1 MDLSELLSHKLD
13 LFVLFPQV
21 LSTFLFYPLILL
33 QGFDTEARYMKHSHT
48 YNPSDP
54 QHSPQNAS

>member
-33 QGFDTEARYMKHSHT
+33 QGFDTEARKLDGT
-48 YNPSDP
+48 
-54 QHSPQNAS
+54 